1 MSDYFLLN
9 EYSER
14 EFFFFL
20 FFLIKK
26 IAVIGKKLLKGRSL
40 TVPTHSPFCLRRHWL
55 KLEKENVRYIE
66 RVF

>member
-20 FFLIKK
+20 FFFFKK

-40 TVPTHSPFCLRRHWL
+40 TIPLVSPSA
-55 KLEKENVRYIE
+55 
-66 RVF
+66 